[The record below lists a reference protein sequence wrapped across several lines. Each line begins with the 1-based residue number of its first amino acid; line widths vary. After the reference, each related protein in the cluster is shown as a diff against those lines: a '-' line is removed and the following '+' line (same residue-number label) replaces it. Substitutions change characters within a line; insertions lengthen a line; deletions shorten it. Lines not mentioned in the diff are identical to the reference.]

1 VLVYLS
7 APVALISRSPNSSN
21 LPLLVTARHRRLGIL
36 ELGLEIIKSMDV
48 DVDDVVVNGG
58 VWGGQMGGNE

>member
-1 VLVYLS
+1 M
-7 APVALISRSPNSSN
+7 
-21 LPLLVTARHRRLGIL
+21 ARHRRLGIL